1 MSSSAISTVIDFI
14 SRINAHDPRGL
25 VNLMTDTH
33 RFIDSLGVSI
43 SGKAAM
49 LEAWGGYF
57 LFFPDYAMES
67 SLIME
72 QGDEV
77 AVFATVR
84 GTLAVGGKLLKE
96 NAWEIPAACKAIVKD
111 GKIDEWRVYAD
122 NEPVRTI
129 IALHN
134 T

>member
-1 MSSSAISTVIDFI
+1 VPSTPKSIVIEFI

-33 RFIDSLGVSI
+33 RFIDSLGVSVT
-43 SGKAAM
+43 GKAAM

-57 LFFPDYAMES
+57 LFFPDYTVEY

-72 QGDEV
+72 LGSEV

-96 NAWEIPAACKAIVKD
+96 NSWELPAACKAVVKD

-122 NEPVRTI
+122 NEPVRAI
-129 IALHN
+129 MAAYN